1 MAFLAGHLFRGC
13 LLYPQKKHVA
23 AAEVVGEGEV
33 EVSGS
38 SGEFSSSLVSRGSC
52 GVSHVPTV
60 VAFIGKRGGPEDSDC
75 FWATSLTRTW
85 SEAV

>member
-13 LLYPQKKHVA
+13 LLYPQKKHVATVA

-60 VAFIGKRGGPEDSDC
+60 VAFIGKKRWPVGLGLFLGHISDPD
-75 FWATSLTRTW
+75 L
-85 SEAV
+85 V

>member
-1 MAFLAGHLFRGC
+1 VAFLAGHLFRGC

-23 AAEVVGEGEV
+23 TVAAAEVVGEV

-60 VAFIGKRGGPEDSDC
+60 AAFIGKRGGP
-75 FWATSLTRTW
+75 
-85 SEAV
+85 